1 MKRYPLLLTGQLVL
15 AMNPNRA
22 LIKIQ
27 TPDGRVYLSFT
38 ATTEVK
44 TTDDAS
50 SVTALGIE
58 FGTETSQEDFETN
71 FAQEYTV
78 ESENENTDGQALTID
93 SASYGSY
100 TDNVNLI
107 FNPNEQLVD
116 PANNQRYVL
125 IVNADENNEFFG
137 TWPPH
142 K

>member
-1 MKRYPLLLTGQLVL
+1 MKRYPLLQNGQQVL
-15 AMNPNRA
+15 AMNQDRA

-27 TPDGRVYLSFT
+27 TPDGRVYVSFT

-44 TTDDAS
+44 TTDDAG

-58 FGTETSQEDFETN
+58 FGTETSQEDFETR

-78 ESENENTDGQALTID
+78 ESENESTDGQAITID

-116 PANNQRYVL
+116 PANNQRYIL
-125 IVNADENNEFFG
+125 IVNAEENNEFFG
-137 TWPPH
+137 TWPH